1 MNGGWVGGL
10 GSERNREGD
19 NCTLLCEILVSTFYR
34 FSMHNL
40 YCTTPGVFLDRERQY
55 WGVSFWTKSVNTG
68 GVKTNRL
75 IVLGSL
81 YVQRD
86 ALWVFI
92 DSFFRLV
99 TTSTNSPLQFGWFR
113 LKTEVSS
120 VLFESKLEK
129 V

>member
-1 MNGGWVGGL
+1 
-10 GSERNREGD
+10 
-19 NCTLLCEILVSTFYR
+19 
-34 FSMHNL
+34 MHNL

-55 WGVSFWTKSVNTG
+55 WGV
-68 GVKTNRL
+68 KTYRL
-75 IVLGSL
+75 IVLL
-81 YVQRD
+81 YVQSD

-99 TTSTNSPLQFGWFR
+99 TTSTNRPLQFGWFL

-120 VLFESKLEK
+120 VLFESKLEN

>member
-1 MNGGWVGGL
+1 M
-10 GSERNREGD
+10 
-19 NCTLLCEILVSTFYR
+19 CTV

-40 YCTTPGVFLDRERQY
+40 HCTTLGVFLDRERQY
-55 WGVSFWTKSVNTG
+55 WGVSFWTESVNTG
-68 GVKTNRL
+68 EYRF

-81 YVQRD
+81 YVQSD
-86 ALWVFI
+86 ALWDFI

-99 TTSTNSPLQFGWFR
+99 TTSTNSPLFGWFR

-120 VLFESKLEK
+120 VLFESKLEN